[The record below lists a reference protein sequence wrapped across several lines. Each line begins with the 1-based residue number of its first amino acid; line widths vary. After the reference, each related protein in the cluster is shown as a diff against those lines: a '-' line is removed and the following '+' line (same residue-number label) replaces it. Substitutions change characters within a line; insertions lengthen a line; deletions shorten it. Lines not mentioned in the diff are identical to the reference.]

1 MVHAVSAAFLKNEH
15 MSPPAAGLAL
25 LLHIAVAL
33 LIFWAPVH
41 HPVDTTEAPIEV
53 TMEAPPPPEP
63 KPVPEA
69 PKPPPPPPPKAQP
82 VPPSLPGLVPPG
94 PIGPKST
101 APPMERGETTR
112 ELPSQKSEKPA
123 PKEEPA
129 QPPPPPQQATAR
141 PAEPTPPPPP
151 PPALE
156 KELPPIE
163 APPPP
168 VTSRDMPQFSP
179 PQPKPEPKPE
189 PKPQPQPQPQPKL
202 EARPEPPRPRPAP
215 QPLAP
220 SPLSHLPRN
229 TPSQRPNEP
238 PRSTFVNPADTYAQN
253 TAADSYLQRVAAQ
266 VSRYQ
271 AELIGTT
278 ANDYVVARFTIA
290 RNGRLLGI
298 SIVKS
303 SGKQSLDRGL
313 ITAFQTVAPFPPLPA
328 DLPGESATFTLTFGP
343 RFRQ

>member
-1 MVHAVSAAFLKNEH
+1 
-15 MSPPAAGLAL
+15 
-25 LLHIAVAL
+25 
-33 LIFWAPVH
+33 
-41 HPVDTTEAPIEV
+41 
-53 TMEAPPPPEP
+53 
-63 KPVPEA
+63 
-69 PKPPPPPPPKAQP
+69 
-82 VPPSLPGLVPPG
+82 
-94 PIGPKST
+94 
-101 APPMERGETTR
+101 MERGETTR

>member
-63 KPVPEA
+63 KPAPEA
-69 PKPPPPPPPKAQP
+69 PKPPPPPPKAQP

-112 ELPSQKSEKPA
+112 ELPSQKSEKPT

-141 PAEPTPPPPP
+141 PAEPTP

-179 PQPKPEPKPE
+179 PQPKPELKPE